1 MEKRFVIFSALILSL
16 IMASCSGTP
25 VLGVIEE
32 DKYSV
37 EIGVTLEADGVGT
50 IDRELMA
57 QTEWGY
63 NGERLTESLY
73 TKWLGT
79 NGLSNISFSSDMNV
93 FIGPSDEFEDLEV
106 TEITYGQTSKTTN
119 IDHVVCSRNYN
130 VGAAAGF
137 DTRGDNMKR
146 FEIEM
151 LSDSNY
157 MELEGVFDGNTRL
170 RHVVV
175 DPTSRLKISKETT
188 DFDGEF
194 EIKWAAFAQEL
205 TYPGDE
211 GDWLGCP

>member
-1 MEKRFVIFSALILSL
+1 LKNKREVIKMEKRFVIFFALILT
-16 IMASCSGTP
+16 IIIASGSVTP
-25 VLGVIEE
+25 VVGAIEE

-93 FIGPSDEFEDLEV
+93 FIG
-106 TEITYGQTSKTTN
+106 
-119 IDHVVCSRNYN
+119 DHVVCSRNYN

-157 MELEGVFDGNTRL
+157 MELEGLFDGQTRL

-188 DFDGEF
+188 DFDGQF
-194 EIKWAAFAQEL
+194 EIKWDAFAQEL